1 MVVFTFANLEIIEQY
16 SSMETTSVSDLEAL
30 LSEIVNQLIGLGI
43 IEPQDL
49 RPADFAIIARVCN
62 WSRIIV

>member
-49 RPADFAIIARVCN
+49 RPTDFAIIARVCS